1 MRTLKP
7 ISTFKKMAGFSTKE
21 EKREQLE
28 VENDFLRYKVEVLRK
43 QNENLKRQ
51 IEGLLKGKKV
61 KLLEF

>member
-1 MRTLKP
+1 
-7 ISTFKKMAGFSTKE
+7 MAGFSTKE

-28 VENDFLRYKVEVLRK
+28 VENDFLRYKVAVLRK